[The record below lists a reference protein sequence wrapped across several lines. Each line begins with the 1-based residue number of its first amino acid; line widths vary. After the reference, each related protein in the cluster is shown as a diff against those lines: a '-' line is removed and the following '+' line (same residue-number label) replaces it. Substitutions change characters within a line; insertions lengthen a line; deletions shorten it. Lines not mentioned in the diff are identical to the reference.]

1 MVITENINLEEL
13 LEEYRHR
20 GYTLNNRVSPQPEQQ
35 GSWEQQIVRI
45 LWNTGSVT
53 VPLNDPIYI
62 ALLFIFYLSEEGL
75 IFTLNPILPFGNR
88 NVLGEDLDKIFNA
101 LEIYYGNW
109 EVYWKITSLC
119 TFDPNTGIL
128 KYGR

>member
-1 MVITENINLEEL
+1 MNNCIDIKEL

-75 IFTLNPILPFGNR
+75 IFALNPILPFGNR